1 MEALTSPRD
10 IDKVKRM
17 LDAAGYKGERT
28 VILDASDFP
37 SLNAIALVAA
47 DMMKKIGMNVDFQ
60 VTDWGTITQRFLS
73 REPVE
78 KGGWSCWTNFMF
90 GIAGINPANNNYIRG
105 NGYQGMAGWP
115 VNQKLEDLRA
125 AWIDEGDFEKQKQ
138 ICRDI
143 QLECF
148 QEVPHWPIGL
158 FYQATAFRSSLDGVL
173 NGMALMYNVK
183 RV

>member
-1 MEALTSPRD
+1 MFIQTEATPNPATLKFLP
-10 IDKVKRM
+10 
-17 LDAAGYKGERT
+17 GRT
-28 VILDASDFP
+28 VLEGGTLDMRDTQG
-37 SLNAIALVAA
+37 AA
-47 DMMKKIGMNVDFQ
+47 Q
-60 VTDWGTITQRFLS
+60 SPLAERL
-73 REPVE
+73 
-78 KGGWSCWTNFMF
+78 F

-105 NGYQGMAGWP
+105 NGFQGMAGWP

-125 AWIDEGDFEKQKQ
+125 AWINESDFEKQKQ